1 MQRIQVRTDRAPGA
15 VGPYSQALVVDRMVF
30 VSGQLP
36 IDAETGRIVDY
47 GIRLQAKRAFENLR
61 LVLEAAGTD
70 MDHVVKTTVFLKDMN
85 DFAVMNEVYG
95 EFFQPPYPARSCIQ
109 VARIPKDVL
118 VEIEAIALLD

>member
-47 GIRLQAKRAFENLR
+47 GIRLQANRAFENLR

-95 EFFQPPYPARSCIQ
+95 EFFRPPYPARSCIQ

>member
-1 MQRIQVRTDRAPGA
+1 
-15 VGPYSQALVVDRMVF
+15 MVF

-47 GIRLQAKRAFENLR
+47 GIRLQAKRAFDNLR
-61 LVLEAAGTD
+61 LILEAAGTD

>member
-15 VGPYSQALVVDRMVF
+15 AGPYSQALVVDRMVF

-47 GIRLQAKRAFENLR
+47 GIRLQAKRAFDNLR
-61 LVLEAAGTD
+61 LILEAAGTD